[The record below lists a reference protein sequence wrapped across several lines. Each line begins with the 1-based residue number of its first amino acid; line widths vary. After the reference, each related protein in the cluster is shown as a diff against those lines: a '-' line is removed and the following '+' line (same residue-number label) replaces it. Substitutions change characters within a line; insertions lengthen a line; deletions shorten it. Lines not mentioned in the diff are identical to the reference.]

1 MPRQS
6 KSAASQ
12 QQDKALAARLEKMRK
27 SALALGKTDGLAFIR
42 ETASHVFDQMYQPV
56 EVLDIEVESARQALD
71 ELRDKLKVEEA
82 KLADMDEY
90 LATPPDEEKA
100 DEK

>member
-6 KSAASQ
+6 KSAAPQ

-27 SALALGKTDGLAFIR
+27 SALALGKADGLAFVR
-42 ETASHVFDQMYQPV
+42 EAAGHVFDEMYQQL
-56 EVLDIEVESARQALD
+56 EVLDIEVESSRQALD
-71 ELRDKLKVEEA
+71 ELRDKLKGEEA

-90 LATPPDEEKA
+90 LATPPDEEST